1 MNNRT
6 RELVVV
12 EAATLGV
19 VAFACVAVVG
29 LLTRLIVVGAPLL
42 ASLAFH
48 QPWRGQA
55 F

>member
-1 MNNRT
+1 MKNET
-6 RELVVV
+6 REVVLV

-19 VAFACVAVVG
+19 VAFACLTVVG
-29 LLTRLIVVGAPLL
+29 LLAHLITVGVSLL

-48 QPWRGQA
+48 QPSMGPT

>member
-6 RELVVV
+6 REVVLV
-12 EAATLGV
+12 EAATLGI

-48 QPWRGQA
+48 NSWMGPA